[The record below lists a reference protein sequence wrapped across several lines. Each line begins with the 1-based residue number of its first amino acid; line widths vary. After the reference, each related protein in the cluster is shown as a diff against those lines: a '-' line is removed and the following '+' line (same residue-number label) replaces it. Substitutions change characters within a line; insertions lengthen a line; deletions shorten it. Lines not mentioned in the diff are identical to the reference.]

1 MKMTRTE
8 IIDAALKAWGRNFYL
23 DTSLSHVARELK
35 VCKPALY
42 RHFRNKNALLQ
53 AMNGYFLDD
62 FAAFVRPAYEK
73 ALNGPDSTENIFM
86 IIRAIAEYY
95 ARNVNIF
102 IFSMVKLNDDRRDS
116 LTYMEDLRIR
126 GIDLARF
133 HHSIKNEY
141 VFQPL
146 IMRLINATMVFFMA
160 DFHKKGES
168 LTNPPSEAAIA
179 QIIELIS
186 EIIGKGLCY
195 NNEEITALDYEK
207 LENRIAGTIN
217 NIEDDPLLKAVAAAV
232 AETGPWET
240 SMEQVAHRSGL
251 SKSSLYGHFK
261 NKQDMLHQLFVT
273 EFMRIMD
280 FARQGMRQPVLPQE
294 QLYLGIFSI
303 VEYLR
308 SKPDILTAMDWI
320 RNRRINLG
328 PIRKRKE
335 RPMHEF
341 MRLFEEIDIKPLQNN
356 ESLSR
361 EELWLSP
368 WILLLI
374 ITTLMQTNSGQTAGK
389 VPNSDIR
396 YLYRFI
402 TLGIGGNKQLRSG
415 QNEVCGGMS
424 GKERKERNK
433 A

>member
-1 MKMTRTE
+1 MTKAE
-8 IIDAALKAWGRNFYL
+8 IIEAALKAWGRNFYL

-42 RHFRNKNALLQ
+42 RHFRNKNALLE
-53 AMNGYFLDD
+53 AMNEHFLDD
-62 FAAFVRPAYEK
+62 FAAFIYPAYEK

-86 IIRAIAEYY
+86 LIRAIAEYY

-102 IFSMVKLNDDRRDS
+102 IFSMVKLNDDKRDS
-116 LTYMEDLRIR
+116 LTYMEDLRAR
-126 GIDLARF
+126 GIDLAHF
-133 HHSIKNEY
+133 HHSIQKDY

-146 IMRLINATMVFFMA
+146 IMRLINATLVFFMA
-160 DFHKKGES
+160 GFHKRGKT
-168 LTNPPSEAAIA
+168 LDNPPSEAAISK
-179 QIIELIS
+179 IINA
-186 EIIGKGLCY
+186 IGDVIGGGLCY
-195 NNEEITALDYEK
+195 NYMEIVSLNYED
-207 LENRIAGTIN
+207 LENCVTGTVN
-217 NIEDDPLLKAVAAAV
+217 HIEDDPLLKAVAAAV
-232 AETGPWET
+232 AEAGPWET

-251 SKSSLYGHFK
+251 SKSSLYSHFK

-280 FARQGMRQPVLPQE
+280 FARQGMRQRTLPQE

-320 RNRRINLG
+320 RNRRIDLG

-335 RPMHEF
+335 KPMPEF
-341 MRLFEEIDIKPLQNN
+341 MRLFEEIDNKILRNR
-356 ESLSR
+356 ESPFG

-368 WILLLI
+368 WILFLI
-374 ITTLMQTNSGQTAGK
+374 ITTLMQANSGQMAGK

-402 TLGIGGNKQLRSG
+402 TLGILSNKIVR
-415 QNEVCGGMS
+415 NEG
-424 GKERKERNK
+424 
-433 A
+433 